1 MNHPTQYIETSKY
14 KCRHVYALDPTAIPL
29 LTRSLSTE
37 QLAERQQEFGQSL
50 STIREFMQ
58 KLISFLSGT
67 PTYIV
72 TTDAE
77 GHVLDSYGDESIQ
90 RMVTTLG
97 IKNGIQFHEE
107 EAGTN
112 SIILALKYGEPMQLI
127 GDDHYHDCFNN
138 VACFSVPFSISKEE
152 IAGTVSLM
160 TNKDH
165 ASEFHLGLLSSA
177 VDSIEREIN
186 TQKQNQELHINNQVL
201 MDTTPLGIVITNKD
215 GIISSFNKSAHVIT
229 GLEQELAIGQ
239 SIKILRDISPCFHHV
254 LREQERVE
262 NIELTFPEQQKTCL
276 IDILPLF
283 NDGVLIGAFGQFK
296 DVTSYIE
303 LQNQVVQS
311 EKLSAIGKL
320 SAGFAH
326 EIRNPLTSI
335 IGLTKIIQVDDTQ
348 TKYME
353 IIKSELERIDKLV
366 NEFVMYGKPGGTQKK
381 TCEIGSIISDT
392 VKLMH
397 CTAKKKNVHLHFD
410 QPKDL
415 VELYIDKSQ
424 FKQVLINLIN
434 NAIDAMSEGGD
445 VTIALAVHDTEVTIT
460 INDEGNGMT
469 QEEIE
474 NFGLPFYSTKDKGLG
489 IGLSICS
496 DIVKSHNGRIGVN
509 SSDENGTAIQLSFP
523 YEEKNKRRFNMS

>member
-1 MNHPTQYIETSKY
+1 MSHPTHYIETSKY
-14 KCRHVYALDPTAIPL
+14 KCRHVYALDPTTIPV
-29 LTRSLSTE
+29 LTNSLSSE
-37 QLAERQQEFGQSL
+37 QLKERQLEYGQSL

-77 GHVLDSYGDESIQ
+77 GHVLDSYGDDSIQ

-97 IKNGIQFHEE
+97 IRNGIQFHEE

-112 SIILALKYGEPMQLI
+112 SIILALKYGEPIQLI
-127 GDDHYHDCFNN
+127 GDDHYHDCFRN
-138 VACFSVPFSISKEE
+138 VACFSVPFTIKKGET
-152 IAGTVSLM
+152 AGTVSLM
-160 TNKDH
+160 TSKDH

-215 GIISSFNKSAHVIT
+215 GVISSFNKSAEMIT
-229 GLEQELAIGQ
+229 GREKASAVGEMIT
-239 SIKILRDISPCFHHV
+239 ILPDISPCFLHV
-254 LREQERVE
+254 LKEQEPVE
-262 NIELTFPEQQKTCL
+262 NVEITFSEHHKTVL
-276 IDILPLF
+276 FDILPLF
-283 NDGVLIGAFGQFK
+283 NEGILIGAFGQFK

-335 IGLTKIIQVDDTQ
+335 IGLTKILDVDVRQ
-348 TKYME
+348 AKHME
-353 IIKSELERIDKLV
+353 IIKSELERIDDLV
-366 NEFVMYGKPGGTQKK
+366 NEFVLYGKPGGSQKK
-381 TCEIGSIISDT
+381 NCDLVTIISDT
-392 VKLMH
+392 VKLMR
-397 CTAKKKNVHLHFD
+397 CTAKKQKVNLYF
-410 QPKDL
+410 KDPGDH
-415 VELYIDKSQ
+415 VPLYIDQSQ

-434 NAIDAMSEGGD
+434 NSIDAMSEGGD
-445 VTIALAVHDTEVTIT
+445 IEIGLTFHDSEVVIT
-460 INDEGNGMT
+460 INDEGSGMSK
-469 QEEIE
+469 EEIE
-474 NFGLPFYSTKDKGLG
+474 NFGIPFYSTKDKGLG

-496 DIVKSHNGRIGVN
+496 DIVKSHNGTISVG
-509 SSDENGTAIQLSFP
+509 SSDETGTSIHISIP
-523 YEEKNKRRFNMS
+523 YDAKRRPNIS